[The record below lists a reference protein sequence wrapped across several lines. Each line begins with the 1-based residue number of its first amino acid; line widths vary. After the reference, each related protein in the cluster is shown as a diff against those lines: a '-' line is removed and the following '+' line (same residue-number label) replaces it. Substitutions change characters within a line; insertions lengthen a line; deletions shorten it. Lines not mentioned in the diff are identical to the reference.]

1 MIGMNA
7 TTGRALSGLDH
18 LYQSIGKILTTPR
31 GSRLQRREFG
41 ADLFSLIDA
50 PNNPATR
57 VRVYAAAA
65 TALMRQEPRLQLRR
79 FSLSDLGSDGSV
91 VFDIE
96 GTATDTGEPI
106 ATSVTV
112 SARGLA

>member
-41 ADLFSLIDA
+41 ADIFDLIDA

-57 VRVYAAAA
+57 VRVYATAAA
-65 TALMRQEPRLQLRR
+65 ALIRQEPRLQLRR
-79 FSLSDLGSDGSV
+79 FALSHLGSDGSA

-96 GTATDTGEPI
+96 GVATDTGAPI
-106 ATSVTV
+106 ATSVTI
-112 SARGLA
+112 SARGIA